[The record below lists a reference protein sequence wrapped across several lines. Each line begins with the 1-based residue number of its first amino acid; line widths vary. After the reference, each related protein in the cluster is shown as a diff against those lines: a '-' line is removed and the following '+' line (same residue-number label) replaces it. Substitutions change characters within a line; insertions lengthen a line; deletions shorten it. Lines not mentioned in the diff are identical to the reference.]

1 MTETQTEP
9 QTQEK
14 QEEQMQMRAQPET
27 HTQEQ
32 QEVHTQE
39 QQKVRTQM
47 QTQSEIP
54 KNRKP
59 KAPRP
64 LEELDLLDDF
74 LFQEMLL
81 QEDVREEFCQ
91 ILLSTI
97 LGKTIRKVRVV
108 SQKSVRGIDTNRHGI
123 CMDAYIED
131 VSEITVDG
139 MEMLDASVLPDI
151 YDVEPNR
158 TYEKGS
164 LPKRVRYYHGMIDS
178 RMLEKG
184 VDYSQLRN
192 VVIIVILPYDPFDR
206 NRMVYTVRNQ
216 CIEDSSIHYE
226 DGATKIFLYTKGTE
240 GNPSQKLR
248 DMLKYMEKTT
258 EENITNQSLA
268 AMHRLVEEVKNRK
281 EVGINYMKSWELD
294 EMHREEGRREGLREG
309 EERLNRLNQLNRILI
324 KQNRIDDLERAAN
337 DRAYQQQLLD
347 ELVPEKEKQEVL
359 I

>member
-1 MTETQTEP
+1 
-9 QTQEK
+9 
-14 QEEQMQMRAQPET
+14 
-27 HTQEQ
+27 
-32 QEVHTQE
+32 
-39 QQKVRTQM
+39 
-47 QTQSEIP
+47 
-54 KNRKP
+54 
-59 KAPRP
+59 
-64 LEELDLLDDF
+64 
-74 LFQEMLL
+74 
-81 QEDVREEFCQ
+81 
-91 ILLSTI
+91 
-97 LGKTIRKVRVV
+97 
-108 SQKSVRGIDTNRHGI
+108 
-123 CMDAYIED
+123 MDAYIED

-178 RMLEKG
+178 RILESG

-206 NRMVYTVRNQ
+206 NRMVYTVKNR
-216 CIEDSSIHYE
+216 CVEDATIPYE
-226 DGATKIFLYTKGTE
+226 DGAVKLYLYTKGTE

-268 AMHRLVEEVKNRK
+268 EMHRLVEEVKNRK

-294 EMHREEGRREGLREG
+294 EMHREEGRQEGLREG
-309 EERLNRLNQLNRILI
+309 RREGERMNCLINILI

-347 ELVPEKEKQEVL
+347 ELVPEKEKQEEF

>member
-1 MTETQTEP
+1 
-9 QTQEK
+9 
-14 QEEQMQMRAQPET
+14 
-27 HTQEQ
+27 
-32 QEVHTQE
+32 
-39 QQKVRTQM
+39 
-47 QTQSEIP
+47 
-54 KNRKP
+54 
-59 KAPRP
+59 
-64 LEELDLLDDF
+64 
-74 LFQEMLL
+74 
-81 QEDVREEFCQ
+81 
-91 ILLSTI
+91 
-97 LGKTIRKVRVV
+97 
-108 SQKSVRGIDTNRHGI
+108 
-123 CMDAYIED
+123 
-131 VSEITVDG
+131 

-158 TYEKGS
+158 TYEKDS

-294 EMHREEGRREGLREG
+294 EMHREEGRREGRQEGLREGRREG
-309 EERLNRLNQLNRILI
+309 EERMNCLINILI

-337 DRAYQQQLLD
+337 DRAYLLFGKLND
-347 ELVPEKEKQEVL
+347 TFSVTLNATVL
-359 I
+359 R